1 MEDRYRILLWQKF
14 KIGDE
19 DALTQLY
26 KEYSHQMYSYGQR
39 ISNDKELVNDCI
51 QDVFIQLI
59 DRRKKIEVTSS
70 IHLYLFK
77 SLRNR
82 LFAEFRSN
90 NRKQNILENISKR
103 DSDFEPNA
111 EQILIRT
118 ESERDIKTRLGKLIE
133 GLPPRQKEIIY
144 LKFTENMNYNEISE
158 LLQIDN
164 ASARKLLY
172 RSLKTIKEQED
183 FIFHTTK
190 RRSVQLCI

>member
-1 MEDRYRILLWQKF
+1 MEDKSRIFLWKKF

-26 KEYSHQMYSYGQR
+26 KKYSHQMYSYGLR
-39 ISNDKELVNDCI
+39 ISNDKGLVHDCI

-59 DRRKKIEVTSS
+59 DRRKKIDVTSS
-70 IHLYLFK
+70 IHIYLFK

-90 NRKQNILENISKR
+90 NRKQNILENISKIN
-103 DSDFEPNA
+103 SDFEPNA

-133 GLPPRQKEIIY
+133 GLPPRQREIIY
-144 LKFTENMNYNEISE
+144 LKFTENMNYDEIAE

-172 RSLKTIKEQED
+172 RALKTIKEQEE
-183 FIFHTTK
+183 FIYYTTK